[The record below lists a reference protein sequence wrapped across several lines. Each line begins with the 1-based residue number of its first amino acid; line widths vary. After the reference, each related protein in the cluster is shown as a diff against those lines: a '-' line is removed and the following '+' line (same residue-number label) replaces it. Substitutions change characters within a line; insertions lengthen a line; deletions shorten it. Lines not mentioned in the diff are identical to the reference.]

1 MASEKLSDYGRFVG
15 KVAAASC
22 VAGVLAAAGEFAL
35 GAALGDG
42 RFWGPPRYFFQI
54 SLGVEAVWLAVITAA
69 IFTAGASAYF
79 LFASRRGPVDLASP
93 ALFVLLAALG
103 GAAAARFWAT
113 VDHPALHGGGVG
125 PRLVV
130 AAVFVGGAAA
140 WVVIAVGLYRLLQKL
155 RRPAWA
161 KSSPGAAALRLFALA
176 LLLPFVAVELAAVWR
191 TLSPRPHK
199 PDIFFLVMDAFRA
212 DRLGPYGAERR
223 LAPTVEAFAGESVL
237 FRDAYTVSSWTKPSI
252 ATALTSTL
260 PGTHGVTA
268 RFTGMPEDAYTL
280 QQHLRKMGYRTL
292 AVSANPNINRMAG
305 MGDGFDIMDNAC
317 GGSILEAAGPPT
329 SAARILT
336 KHDVSPRVFGS
347 SWRPTRDGMDLN
359 RRLELWMRFTRGP
372 ARFVYMHYWEPH
384 TPNPP
389 RPEYMEELRPF
400 LDRVAPARARELAEG
415 KYFFQDLLK
424 DPSFRPDYDDDEI
437 ALAKAL
443 YDADIRRMDVVMRD
457 VLANVIPAY
466 SGEPEPIIV
475 VLADHGEEF
484 LEHGRWLHGAGMHR
498 EVADIPLMFK
508 VPGYRG
514 AKITGPVTLTDVAPT
529 LVSLIGGTIPPAWEG
544 LDLKPYLAGEEA
556 VPPRDLLL
564 EGIQEFHVPDLEPAR
579 QSIELDAL
587 VAGDY
592 YYLEDEDTGRE
603 YLYRREADPL
613 QLDNLVGQREPA
625 DLDALLAE
633 RRDEISRLKD
643 EAAARALTPSLGYIP
658 PRLEKSL
665 RALGY
670 VN

>member
-1 MASEKLSDYGRFVG
+1 MASEKLTEYGRFAG

-22 VAGVLAAAGEFAL
+22 VAGVLAAAGEYAL

-42 RFWGPPRYFFQI
+42 RFWGPPRYFYQI
-54 SLGVEAVWLAVITAA
+54 SLGVEALWLAVVTAA
-69 IFTAGASAYF
+69 VFAAGATAYF
-79 LFASRRGPVDLASP
+79 LFASRRGPVRFASP

-103 GAAAARFWAT
+103 GVAVARFWAT
-113 VDHPALHGGGVG
+113 IDHPALHGGDIWA
-125 PRLVV
+125 RLVV
-130 AAVFVGGAAA
+130 AGVFVGGAAA
-140 WVVIAVGLYRLLQKL
+140 WVGIAVGLYRLLQKI

-161 KSSPGAAALRLFALA
+161 KSSPGVAALRLFALA

-191 TLSPRPHK
+191 TLTPRPHK
-199 PDIFFLVMDAFRA
+199 PDVFFLVMDAFRA
-212 DRLGPYGAERR
+212 DRLEPYGAERR
-223 LAPTVEAFAGESVL
+223 LAPTLEDFARESVL
-237 FRDAYTVSSWTKPSI
+237 FREAYTVSSWTKPSI
-252 ATALTSTL
+252 ATAFTSTL

-268 RFTGMPEDAYTL
+268 RFTGMPKDAYTL
-280 QQHLRKMGYRTL
+280 PEHLRKMGYRTL
-292 AVSANPNINRMAG
+292 AVSGNPNINRMAG
-305 MGDGFDIMDNAC
+305 MGGGFDIMDNAC

-329 SAARILT
+329 SVARILT
-336 KHDVSPRVFGS
+336 KHDVSPRIFGS
-347 SWRPTRDGMDLN
+347 AWRPTRDGMDLN
-359 RRLELWMRFTRGP
+359 RRLELWMRFTPGP

-389 RPEYMEELRPF
+389 RPEYMKELRPF

-415 KYFFQDLLK
+415 KYFFHELLK
-424 DPSFRPDYDDDEI
+424 DPSFRPDYNDDEI

-443 YDADIRRMDVVMRD
+443 YDAEIRRMDVVMRD

-466 SGEPEPIIV
+466 SDEPEPIIV
-475 VLADHGEEF
+475 ILADHGEEF

-514 AKITGPVTLTDVAPT
+514 TTVAGAVTLTDVAPT
-529 LVSLIGGTIPPAWEG
+529 LVSLVGGAIPPAWEG

-564 EGIQEFHVPDLEPAR
+564 EGIQEFHVPELQPAR
-579 QSIELDAL
+579 QSIEIDGL

-592 YYLEDEDTGRE
+592 FYLEDQDTGRE
-603 YLYRREADPL
+603 YLYRRAEDPR
-613 QLDNLVGQREPA
+613 QLNNLVGQREPA
-625 DLDALLAE
+625 DVDALLAE
-633 RRDEISRLKD
+633 RRDEITRLKA
-643 EAAARALTPSLGYIP
+643 EAAAHALTPSLGYIP